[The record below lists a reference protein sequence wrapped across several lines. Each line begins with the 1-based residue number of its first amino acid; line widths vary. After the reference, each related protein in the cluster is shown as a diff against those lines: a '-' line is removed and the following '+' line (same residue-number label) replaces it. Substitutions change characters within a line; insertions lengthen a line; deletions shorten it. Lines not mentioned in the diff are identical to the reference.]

1 MQPYLFR
8 QEERP
13 KFNVMHAGLLALIV
27 LALLLGAVERHDP
40 FRLSPEELARLKEE
54 DAERRRDMVFRFSD
68 APDEDIEQEDARFQS
83 DADRQHRSMQE
94 QSPNEDP
101 DPYSKGN
108 TYELQNSRP
117 PSPSEQAQNNP
128 AQNPSPQ
135 VRPQQAQQQRQQAQN
150 QPRRQAEQ
158 AQQPEARK
166 PADKPEAK
174 RQEQAAK
181 DEQAVAD
188 VEEPQKPEEREVEAD
203 KQFDK
208 SAGKLPILPGAP
220 KPYRPMSAKEMSAAR
235 EAAAREMKVADNQS
249 AVSGAGQTATF
260 DNPNGSGSPL
270 MGLTVETTRSDLGPY
285 LKILKQL
292 ISGNWRV
299 PNIARYEARGVT
311 GISFNIHKDGS
322 FSDVRVILKSGYE
335 PLDVSSLNAI
345 NTTTPAPPLPKFVD
359 EDVVPI
365 RFGFYYNMRPTY

>member
-1 MQPYLFR
+1 MA
-8 QEERP
+8 
-13 KFNVMHAGLLALIV
+13 HANLLALIV
-27 LALLLGAVERHDP
+27 LILLLGVAERQDP
-40 FRLSPEELARLKEE
+40 FRLSQEELALLKKE

-68 APDEDIEQEDARFQS
+68 APDEDIEKDDARFQS
-83 DADRQHRSMQE
+83 DANREHRSMQE

-117 PSPSEQAQNNP
+117 PSPTQQAQANP
-128 AQNPSPQ
+128 AQTPSSQ
-135 VRPQQAQQQRQQAQN
+135 TRPRPAQTPTQQAQN
-150 QPRRQAEQ
+150 QPQRPPER
-158 AQQPEARK
+158 AQQPDSRN

-181 DEQAVAD
+181 DERAAA
-188 VEEPQKPEEREVEAD
+188 EPKEPQKPEEREVEAEE
-203 KQFDK
+203 KFDK
-208 SAGKLPILPGAP
+208 SAGKLPVLPGAP
-220 KPYRPMSAKEMSAAR
+220 KPYRPMSAKEMSSVR
-235 EAAAREMKVADNQS
+235 EAAAREMKVADS
-249 AVSGAGQTATF
+249 SEGATAGAGHAATF

-270 MGLTVETTRSDLGPY
+270 LGLTVETTRSDLGPY

-299 PNIARYEARGVT
+299 PNIARFEARGVT

-345 NTTTPAPPLPKFVD
+345 NNTTPAPPLPKFVD

-365 RFGFYYNMRPTY
+365 RFGFYYNMRPNY